1 MSLQCPAPTTR
12 STPHLVQRQVLLL
25 SQDLV
30 AQLQL
35 QGLKGVL
42 ARCWGEGSLQAGKQL
57 QQLVAAAAA
66 RPCRQACLPRIHSIQ
81 AARHASIAV
90 HERAWQ
96 APERAIRRLMAARR
110 RLQAPPLKIRSDLGP
125 ATHAILV
132 QQLLGHHSRDIQ
144 QGVPCGQERSFQTRH
159 AAARGAPVV

>member
-66 RPCRQACLPRIHSIQ
+66 AMPPSVPAAHPFNPGGSPCIDCSA
-81 AARHASIAV
+81 
-90 HERAWQ
+90 
-96 APERAIRRLMAARR
+96 
-110 RLQAPPLKIRSDLGP
+110 
-125 ATHAILV
+125 
-132 QQLLGHHSRDIQ
+132 
-144 QGVPCGQERSFQTRH
+144 
-159 AAARGAPVV
+159 